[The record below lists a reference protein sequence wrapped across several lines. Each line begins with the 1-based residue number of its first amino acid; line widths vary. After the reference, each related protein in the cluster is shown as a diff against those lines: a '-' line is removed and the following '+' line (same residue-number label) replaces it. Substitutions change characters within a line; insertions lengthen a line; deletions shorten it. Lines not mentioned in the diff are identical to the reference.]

1 MPTPSFFHHDAT
13 TLSLF
18 PDASFTHLFTS
29 PPYNLGK
36 SYGPL
41 IDDARSDSD
50 YRLFARQV
58 MMACRRV
65 ATNDA
70 SIGLVIAQTHVAD
83 LPRIWSHSARKAGWT
98 VHGLIR
104 LKRPSTHQWVPSGKR
119 AEDLYLSAH
128 EVILCCTASPK
139 RPAWAHRLESITW
152 EIPASTFD
160 WHPAAFHESVV
171 ERYLDLVAPAK
182 TARLLDPFSGTGTTV
197 VIAQQRGLDA
207 VGTDLNPEYVAR
219 AKKRLALTTRPAI
232 HHTVTP
238 TTACIQPVYPKDLPE
253 LIPFPTVAGWLGYER
268 TNGQFNRRSK
278 SMPGLLRRGALRFF
292 QRDVII
298 PYLIGMGI
306 EPEQYVPSA
315 AFDPQCYYTYQDL
328 LAQLSLKD
336 SGHQRRR
343 LMRRCPGYAKI
354 GLRSC
359 WNKADADAWIARQR
373 PRHTLLS
380 RALAPVRPRISS
392 RSAA

>member
-18 PDASFTHLFTS
+18 PNASFTHLFTS
-29 PPYNLGK
+29 PPYNIGK
-36 SYGPL
+36 PYGPM
-41 IDDARSDSD
+41 INDARSDAD
-50 YRLFARQV
+50 YRAFATQV

-65 ATNDA
+65 ATDDA
-70 SIGLVIAQTHVAD
+70 SIGLVIAQTKRAD
-83 LPRIWSHSARKAGWT
+83 LPRIWSTSARKAGWT

-104 LKRPSTHQWVPSGKR
+104 LKRPSAHQWVPSGER

-128 EVILCCTASPK
+128 EVILCCTASPE
-139 RPAWAHRLESITW
+139 RPAWAQHLEAITW
-152 EIPASTFD
+152 EIPAPTFD
-160 WHPAAFHESVV
+160 WHPAAFHERVV
-171 ERYLDLVAPAK
+171 ERYLDLVAPSQ

-197 VIAQQRGLDA
+197 VVAQRRGLDA

-219 AKKRLALTTRPAI
+219 AKKRLALTPRPAI
-232 HHTVTP
+232 HHNVTP
-238 TTACIQPVYPKDLPE
+238 TTPLIQPVYPKDVPE

-268 TNGQFNRRSK
+268 TNGQFNRLSK
-278 SMPGLLRRGALRFF
+278 AMPGLLRHGVVRLF

-306 EPEQYVPSA
+306 EPERYVPA
-315 AFDPQCYYTYQDL
+315 VTFDPERYYTYQDL
-328 LAQLSLKD
+328 LARLSLKD

-343 LMRRCPGYAKI
+343 LMIRCPGYTKI

-359 WNKADADAWIARQR
+359 WNKAAADTWIARQR

-380 RALAPVRPRISS
+380 RTLTPIQPQISS
-392 RSAA
+392 PAT